1 MNSIAIGKHIKWT
14 LKSPSETGYVADEFY
29 DYIRNINDEFIITEN
44 SYIEGTVIYSSFG
57 SAVVKISDMTPEMF
71 PFTLFCNEVKNRFP
85 DIDID
90 NSNPYQRY
98 LCLDIETMTSLYY
111 YNIITGKILDAEYDE
126 GGNFGSYIWH
136 VIHHKVVSIF
146 RKSNPLN
153 MKVEHVFLNL
163 DFNAI
168 RELEDNGS
176 IQEIPD
182 KNNKK
187 ESEETMFDGEIAPTN
202 ELQMAAESLHR
213 AITWFNTRDCTILS
227 AWRQGKNRKT
237 NDSNNKE
244 LQLQLRRLGYGVTKI
259 TGWYKEKD
267 KEMSR
272 ENSFLTVN
280 LNDESSFREDIFKL
294 SERYEQDCFLY
305 KKAGYDTP
313 AVYVY
318 TNDAYGKKGS
328 EKIIG
333 RLRIGNMEAEAFSQ
347 IKSGR
352 ITFE

>member
-98 LCLDIETMTSLYY
+98 LCLDIETMTSIYY
-111 YNIITGKILDAEYDE
+111 YDIITGEIIYVEYDE
-126 GGNFGSYIWH
+126 EDGFFLDSLLPTLPT
-136 VIHHKVVSIF
+136 KEDMETDTL
-146 RKSNPLN
+146 KSENKTEQVFLQLD
-153 MKVEHVFLNL
+153 KVEIESLM
-163 DFNAI
+163 
-168 RELEDNGS
+168 DNGS
-176 IQEIPD
+176 FQET
-182 KNNKK
+182 
-187 ESEETMFDGEIAPTN
+187 EEILEVGKVGEDVLPGMFSHCSVP
-202 ELQMAAESLHR
+202 R
-213 AITWFNTRDCTILS
+213 AKTWFNTRDCAILS

>member
-90 NSNPYQRY
+90 NSNLYQRY

-126 GGNFGSYIWH
+126 EDGFFLDYPP
-136 VIHHKVVSIF
+136 KEDMETDTL
-146 RKSNPLN
+146 KSENETEQVFLQLD
-153 MKVEHVFLNL
+153 KVEIESLM
-163 DFNAI
+163 
-168 RELEDNGS
+168 DNGS
-176 IQEIPD
+176 FQET
-182 KNNKK
+182 
-187 ESEETMFDGEIAPTN
+187 EEILEVGKVGEDVLPGMFSHCSVP
-202 ELQMAAESLHR
+202 R
-213 AITWFNTRDCTILS
+213 AKTWFNTRDCAILS

>member
-29 DYIRNINDEFIITEN
+29 DYIRNINDEFFIIEK

-126 GGNFGSYIWH
+126 EDGFFLDYPP
-136 VIHHKVVSIF
+136 KEDMETDTL
-146 RKSNPLN
+146 KSENETEQVFLQLD
-153 MKVEHVFLNL
+153 KVEIESLM
-163 DFNAI
+163 
-168 RELEDNGS
+168 DNGS
-176 IQEIPD
+176 FQET
-182 KNNKK
+182 
-187 ESEETMFDGEIAPTN
+187 EEILEVGKVGEDVLPGMFSHKSVP
-202 ELQMAAESLHR
+202 R
-213 AITWFNTRDCTILS
+213 AKTWFNTRDCAILS

>member
-1 MNSIAIGKHIKWT
+1 MDSIAIGKHIKWT

-29 DYIRNINDEFIITEN
+29 DFIRDNNEEFIITEN

-57 SAVVKISDMTPEMF
+57 SAVVEISDMTPEMF

-90 NSNPYQRY
+90 NSNLYQRY

-111 YNIITGKILDAEYDE
+111 YDIITGEIIDAEYDE
-126 GGNFGSYIWH
+126 EDGFFLDYPPKEDMETGTL
-136 VIHHKVVSIF
+136 
-146 RKSNPLN
+146 KSENETEQVFLQLD
-153 MKVEHVFLNL
+153 KVEIESLM
-163 DFNAI
+163 
-168 RELEDNGS
+168 DNGS
-176 IQEIPD
+176 FQETEEILEVGKVGADKIPG
-182 KNNKK
+182 
-187 ESEETMFDGEIAPTN
+187 MFSYCSVP
-202 ELQMAAESLHR
+202 R
-213 AITWFNTRDCTILS
+213 AKTWFNTRDCAILS

>member
-1 MNSIAIGKHIKWT
+1 M
-14 LKSPSETGYVADEFY
+14 
-29 DYIRNINDEFIITEN
+29 
-44 SYIEGTVIYSSFG
+44 
-57 SAVVKISDMTPEMF
+57 
-71 PFTLFCNEVKNRFP
+71 
-85 DIDID
+85 
-90 NSNPYQRY
+90 
-98 LCLDIETMTSLYY
+98 
-111 YNIITGKILDAEYDE
+111 
-126 GGNFGSYIWH
+126 
-136 VIHHKVVSIF
+136 
-146 RKSNPLN
+146 
-153 MKVEHVFLNL
+153 
-163 DFNAI
+163 
-168 RELEDNGS
+168 
-176 IQEIPD
+176 
-182 KNNKK
+182 
-187 ESEETMFDGEIAPTN
+187 
-202 ELQMAAESLHR
+202 
-213 AITWFNTRDCTILS
+213 
-227 AWRQGKNRKT
+227 
-237 NDSNNKE
+237 E

-259 TGWYKEKD
+259 TGWYQEKD

>member
-29 DYIRNINDEFIITEN
+29 DYIRNINDEFFIIEK

-90 NSNPYQRY
+90 NSNLYQRY

-126 GGNFGSYIWH
+126 EDGFFLDYPP
-136 VIHHKVVSIF
+136 KEDMETDTL
-146 RKSNPLN
+146 KSENETEQVFLQLD
-153 MKVEHVFLNL
+153 KVEIESLM
-163 DFNAI
+163 
-168 RELEDNGS
+168 DNGS
-176 IQEIPD
+176 FQET
-182 KNNKK
+182 
-187 ESEETMFDGEIAPTN
+187 EEILEVGKVGEDVLPGMFSHKSVP
-202 ELQMAAESLHR
+202 R
-213 AITWFNTRDCTILS
+213 AKTWFNTRDCAILS